1 MFRDHRDY
9 DGLDRALARAPD
21 RESRMPLYLTG
32 FLLAVAVVEQVGVRM
47 LA

>member
-1 MFRDHRDY
+1 MFRDHRDD
-9 DGLDRALARAPD
+9 DGNDRTFARAPD

-32 FLLAVAVVEQVGVRM
+32 FLLAVAVVEQVGQHL